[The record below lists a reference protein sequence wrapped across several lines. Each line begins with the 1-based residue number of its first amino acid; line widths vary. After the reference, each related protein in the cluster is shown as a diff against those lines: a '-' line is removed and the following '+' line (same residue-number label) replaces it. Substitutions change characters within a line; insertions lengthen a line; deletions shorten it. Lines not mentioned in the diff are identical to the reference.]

1 MKNTTKVLFIFC
13 SIVLLGCKKL
23 RDQQI
28 WSVKNNSSTTIF
40 VNSVNHFDSEVR
52 VDTIVSGEE
61 RMIYFLEGMASG
73 QELEDPTLFTAIHIY
88 NNTDTLTKDENLKS
102 NWEVSIEKI
111 QKNNDALKY
120 EYDFVVSNLDF

>member
-40 VNSVNHFDSEVR
+40 VNSVNHFDSEAR

-73 QELEDPTLFTAIHIY
+73 QELEDPTMFTTIHI
-88 NNTDTLTKDENLKS
+88 NNSSDTLMKDENLKS

>member
-1 MKNTTKVLFIFC
+1 MKNSIKVLLIFC
-13 SIVLLGCKKL
+13 SIVLLGCKQL

-40 VNSVNHFDSEVR
+40 INSINHFDSEAR

-61 RMIYFLEGMASG
+61 RMIYFLEGMASS
-73 QELEDPTLFTAIHIY
+73 QELEDPTLFTTIHIY
-88 NNTDTLTKDENLKS
+88 NSSDTLTKDENLKS

-120 EYDFVVSNLDF
+120 EYDFVVSNSDF

>member
-1 MKNTTKVLFIFC
+1 MKNSIKVLLIFC
-13 SIVLLGCKKL
+13 SIVLLGCKQL

-40 VNSVNHFDSEVR
+40 INSINHFDSEER

-61 RMIYFLEGMASG
+61 RMIYFLEGVASG
-73 QELEDPTLFTAIHIY
+73 QELEDPTLFTTVHIY
-88 NNTDTLTKDENLKS
+88 NSTDTLTKDENLKS
-102 NWEVSIEKI
+102 NWDISIEKI

>member
-13 SIVLLGCKKL
+13 SIVLLGCKQL

-40 VNSVNHFDSEVR
+40 VNSINHFDSEER

-73 QELEDPTLFTAIHIY
+73 QELEDPTMFTTVHIY
-88 NNTDTLTKDENLKS
+88 NSTDTLTKDENLKS
-102 NWEVSIEKI
+102 NWDISIEKI

-120 EYDFVVSNLDF
+120 ECDFVVSNSDF